1 MADIF
6 QDHVKIAMVIF
17 LIALEIPAAVA
28 LVLGWK
34 KACKE
39 ARERGNKGGSR

>member
-1 MADIF
+1 MSDP
-6 QDHVKIAMVIF
+6 VKVIMVIF
-17 LIALEIPAAVA
+17 LLALEIPAATL

-39 ARERGNKGGSR
+39 ARERNKEDG

>member
-1 MADIF
+1 MSDIF
-6 QDHVKIAMVIF
+6 QDPVKLMMVIF
-17 LIALEIPAAVA
+17 LLAIEIPCGIA

-39 ARERGNKGGSR
+39 ARERRNNDV